1 MIRSLCLADLLT
13 LANGACGVG
22 AIFRAVR
29 FVEDRDARHL
39 AIAAALVVVA
49 LVFDVLDGRV
59 ARWRHEASALGREM
73 DSLADVIS
81 FGVAPA
87 AIAFAAGL
95 RTAVDTACLVLFA
108 VCGLA
113 RPARYNVTTE
123 QLSDAAG
130 KVRYFEGTPIPTS
143 ILALGLFLLAYRR
156 GTLLPVEISGLEAHL
171 VSLIFVASGCLM
183 VSTVRIPKP

>member
-13 LANGACGVG
+13 LANGACGMA
-22 AIFRAVR
+22 AIFRAAR
-29 FVEDRDARHL
+29 FVEGRDARDL

-49 LVFDVLDGRV
+49 LAFDVFDGRV

-73 DSLADVIS
+73 DSLADLIS

-95 RTAVDTACLVLFA
+95 RTTVDEACLVFFA

-113 RPARYNVTTE
+113 RLARYNVTAE
-123 QLSDAAG
+123 QLADATG

-143 ILALGLFLLAYRR
+143 IAPLGIFLLAYRH
-156 GTLLPVEISGLEAHL
+156 GMLLPVEVLGIEAHL
-171 VSLIFVASGCLM
+171 VSLLFVASGCLM